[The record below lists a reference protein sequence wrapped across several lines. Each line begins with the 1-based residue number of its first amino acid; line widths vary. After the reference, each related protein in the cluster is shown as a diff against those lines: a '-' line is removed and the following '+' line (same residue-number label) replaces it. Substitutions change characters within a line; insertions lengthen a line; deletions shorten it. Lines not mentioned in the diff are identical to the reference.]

1 MMLPKNNI
9 KDKLKKKQ
17 LLKQEKQRG
26 NHFISI
32 LSWNGIIDFTSE
44 LAHVEII
51 IESLHIK

>member
-1 MMLPKNNI
+1 MLPKNNI